1 MTIKRNFYAIAAILV
16 FASCK
21 QEKPE
26 AFQLSIPEQPSY
38 GAEMPGLDS
47 AVYYNKVLGAL
58 VGSAIGDAMGTST
71 EMWSRTDIR
80 RKYGYLNTLSPAIRP
95 KSPEGTWNNNLPAG
109 SGTDDTRWKA
119 FTANYLKQF
128 RWDLSPQ
135 NFTQSIL
142 SYYENAARDLSDQ
155 AVKRYPDALD
165 STLQRVDWIREWAR
179 VSRAYQEGPEAYE
192 MARDRF
198 YGGEMSCA
206 GMLYTPMFG
215 LITPNPESAYTTAY
229 QHALFDIGY
238 ARDISGLVAA
248 LTQMALHTQDSDSL
262 LNTAVFTDP
271 YQYQDSRLVGRIAL
285 QQFESARD
293 YVRKA
298 RLESA
303 ETLRNKVNLD
313 AQKVPKDYP
322 YSEMEWLQQ
331 EYVYQQLEQDQKA
344 IPFHAGEIWEIL
356 VAGLE
361 FGQGDFLKSIAFIV
375 NYGRDNDTVAA
386 VAGMILGAQV
396 GFDALPEKERE
407 MVLQISKNLMGI
419 DLEAVAR
426 QVVAAGN

>member
-1 MTIKRNFYAIAAILV
+1 MTIKRSFYAIAVILV

-21 QEKPE
+21 QEKPD
-26 AFQLSIPEQPSY
+26 AFQLRIPEQPMY
-38 GAEMPGLDS
+38 GAEMTGLDS

-58 VGSAIGDAMGTST
+58 VGSAVGDAMGAST

-119 FTANYLKQF
+119 FTANYLNQF
-128 RWDLSPQ
+128 RGNLSPQ

-142 SYYENAARDLSDQ
+142 SYYENTARDLSDE

-179 VSRAYQEGPEAYE
+179 VSRAYQEGPEFYE

-238 ARDISGLVAA
+238 ARDISGLVAS
-248 LTQMALHTQDSDSL
+248 LTQMALHTQNSDSL

-271 YQYQDSRLVGRIAL
+271 YHYQDSRLVGRIAL

-298 RLESA
+298 RITAVEVLPDVVKPEH
-303 ETLRNKVNLD
+303 
-313 AQKVPKDYP
+313 QKAPKGYP
-322 YSEMEWLQQ
+322 YSESEWLQQ
-331 EYVYQQLEQDQKA
+331 EYVYQLLENDQKA

-356 VAGLE
+356 IAGME
-361 FGQGDFLKSIAFIV
+361 FGQDDFMKTISFIV

-396 GFDALPEKERE
+396 GFDGLPEKERE
-407 MVLQISKNLMGI
+407 LVLQISRDLMGI

>member
-1 MTIKRNFYAIAAILV
+1 MTIKHSFYAFAALLV
-16 FASCK
+16 FTSCK

-26 AFQLSIPEQPSY
+26 AFQLSIPEQPIY

-58 VGSAIGDAMGTST
+58 VGSAIGDAMGAST

-119 FTANYLKQF
+119 FIASYLNRNRGNLGPRQ
-128 RWDLSPQ
+128 
-135 NFTQSIL
+135 FTQSIL
-142 SYYENAARDLSDQ
+142 SYYETVANDLGDES
-155 AVKRYPDALD
+155 VKTYPDAMD

-215 LITPNPESAYTTAY
+215 LVAANPEIAYTTAY

-248 LTQMALHTQDSDSL
+248 LTQMALHTQNSDSL

-271 YQYQDSRLVGRIAL
+271 YHYQDSRLVGRIAL
-285 QQFESARD
+285 QQYENARD

-303 ETLRNKVNLD
+303 ETLKNKVNSD
-313 AQKVPKDYP
+313 AQNVPAGYP
-322 YSEMEWLQQ
+322 FSETEWLQQ

-356 VAGLE
+356 IAGLE

-407 MVLQISKNLMGI
+407 MVLQISRDLMGI

-426 QVVAAGN
+426 QVCGE

>member
-1 MTIKRNFYAIAAILV
+1 MTIKRSFYAIAVILV

-21 QEKPE
+21 QEKPD
-26 AFQLSIPEQPSY
+26 AFQLRIPEQPMY
-38 GAEMPGLDS
+38 GAEMTGLDS

-58 VGSAIGDAMGTST
+58 VGSAVGDAMGAST
-71 EMWSRTDIR
+71 EMWSHTDIR

-119 FTANYLKQF
+119 FTANYLNQF
-128 RWDLSPQ
+128 RGNLSPQ

-142 SYYENAARDLSDQ
+142 SYYENTARDLSDE

-179 VSRAYQEGPEAYE
+179 VSRAYQEGPEFYE

-238 ARDISGLVAA
+238 ARDISGLVAS
-248 LTQMALHTQDSDSL
+248 LTQMALHTQNSDSL

-271 YQYQDSRLVGRIAL
+271 YHYQDSRLVGRIAL
-285 QQFESARD
+285 QQYESARD

-298 RLESA
+298 RITAVEV
-303 ETLRNKVNLD
+303 LRDVVKPEH
-313 AQKVPKDYP
+313 QKAPKGYP
-322 YSEMEWLQQ
+322 YSESEWLQQ
-331 EYVYQQLEQDQKA
+331 EYVYQLLENDQKA

-356 VAGLE
+356 IAGME
-361 FGQGDFLKSIAFIV
+361 FGQDDFMKTISFIV

-396 GFDALPEKERE
+396 GFDGLPEKERE
-407 MVLQISKNLMGI
+407 LVLQISRDLMGI